1 MDASGSAGHPMD
13 GLAGRSVHFTGIG
26 GCGMSGLALMIR
38 AHGCSVT
45 GSDSAASAT
54 TDALSDAG
62 IAVHTGGPMEALPPG
77 TDLLVHSAAVPAS
90 HPERALAAASGI
102 ETICYAHALG
112 LTMQGRTGVSIA
124 GTHGKSTTTAMLA
137 HACIHA
143 GLDPSF
149 IVGARCEQI
158 GGGSRNGGAHIPRG
172 SMAGVPGILI
182 AEACEFNR
190 SFHHHRPTFA
200 LINNI
205 EEDHLDVYAS
215 LDEIIGAF
223 RDFANLLPPA
233 SAGGRLLIAHDG
245 AHRRAVASGLRC
257 AVSTFGWA
265 PSADYRVQHDPVTRI
280 TSVSHDGEEILVWR
294 AAFAG
299 EHNALNAAAAGIL
312 AAWLGASRMAIE
324 GALASFSG
332 VDRRM
337 QLIGERNLPSGGR
350 ARVFDDYGH
359 HPTECE
365 KTIGALRIAEQ
376 PRRLVC
382 VFQPHQHSRTRF
394 LLEQFAQ
401 SFTGAD
407 SVIVPDIYFV
417 RDSESERERVS
428 STDLVERLR
437 RRGVDAV
444 HIPSFA
450 DIVERLETTCQDGDL
465 VLVMGAGPVWQV
477 AHEFVDRGRSI
488 VPAPASAGGVPPSA
502 AARDPGQ

>member
-1 MDASGSAGHPMD
+1 
-13 GLAGRSVHFTGIG
+13 
-26 GCGMSGLALMIR
+26 MSGLALMIR
-38 AHGCSVT
+38 ARGCAVT

-54 TDALSDAG
+54 TDALAGEG

-90 HPERALAAASGI
+90 HPERALASASGI

-112 LTMQGRTGVSIA
+112 LAMQGRTGISIA

-158 GGGSRNGGAHIPRG
+158 GGGSRHGGAQIPRG
-172 SMAGVPGILI
+172 SMAGAPGILI

-312 AAWLGASRMAIE
+312 AAWLGSTRMAIE

-337 QLIGERNLPSGGR
+337 QLIGERNLPGGGR

-365 KTIGALRIAEQ
+365 KTIGALRTAEQ

-417 RDSESERERVS
+417 RDSEAERERVS

-450 DIVERLETTCQDGDL
+450 DIVERLEATCQDGDL

-477 AHEFVDRGRSI
+477 AHEFVERGRSI
-488 VPAPASAGGVPPSA
+488 APAPASAGGVPPSA